1 MSLHIAIAPDFAPSR
16 YAGWYFFATML
27 QKQAEMQLKLHLPT
41 TAEEQS
47 ELIESGQADFIY
59 ANPYDSAEL
68 IREKGYRAVARP
80 VDVYDEMV
88 IVTQHN
94 SEIKKIED
102 IPRNAQVSLAANK
115 DIEMIGLRLLEPAN
129 VDASTLRFQYAP
141 TFPAVVRALCSD
153 QAAVGFLLADAFE
166 SMSAATQAKLRV
178 LRRSDIQDI
187 HHAML
192 AHSRVDKAAGLKFLK
207 GLLSAGKTKRGRA
220 WLTELGIP
228 DGFAIM
234 LKEDGEFMIDLME
247 TLKD

>member
-1 MSLHIAIAPDFAPSR
+1 MSLHIVIAPDFAPSR

-27 QKQAEMQLKLHLPT
+27 QKQADLQLKLHLPT

-47 ELIESGQADFIY
+47 ALIERGQADFIY

-88 IVTQHN
+88 IVTQHD
-94 SEIKKIED
+94 SAIATIED
-102 IPRNAQVSLAANK
+102 IPRNAIVSLAANK
-115 DIEMIGLRLLEPAN
+115 DIEMIGLRLLEPAD
-129 VDASTLRFQYAP
+129 VDASTLRFQYAK
-141 TFPAVVRALCSD
+141 TFPAVARSLLD
-153 QAAVGFLLADAFE
+153 NQASVGFLLADAFE
-166 SMSAATQAKLRV
+166 SLSASTREKLRV
-178 LRRSDIQDI
+178 LRSSDIQDI

-192 AHSRVDKAAGLKFLK
+192 AHSRVDKAAGLQFLK
-207 GLLSAGKTKRGRA
+207 GLLSAGKTQRGRT
-220 WLTELGIP
+220 WLAELGIP

-234 LKEDGEFMIDLME
+234 LKEEGEFMIDLME